1 MESQP
6 SNKKLRILCLHGYS
20 NSTDLFNYMA
30 KQFFEL
36 YKDKADFY
44 VPEGLFPSKEPVPR
58 TVIELK
64 MSLPLKSWFRL
75 DDWVFDD
82 TKLPPKDLFGFD

>member
-1 MESQP
+1 ME

-20 NSTDLFNYMA
+20 NSADLFNYMA

-58 TVIELK
+58 TVIEQK
-64 MSLPLKSWFRL
+64 MSLPLKSWFEL
-75 DDWVFDD
+75 NGWVCND
-82 TKLPPKDLFGFD
+82 TEFAPKNLYGFD